1 MTSKLLTALGVT
13 LALALPGAALAQGD
27 VQAGRE
33 KAYTCLGC
41 HGVSGYRNA
50 YPSYNVPKL
59 GGQHADYIVSAL
71 QAYKAG
77 DRSHATMQGLAQTL
91 STEDME
97 DIAAYFE
104 ADGPAADE

>member
-59 GGQHADYIVSAL
+59 GGQHAGYIVSAL
-71 QAYKAG
+71 QAYKSG
-77 DRSHATMQGLAQTL
+77 DRSHPTMQGLAQTL

-104 ADGPAADE
+104 AAGPAGE

>member
-1 MTSKLLTALGVT
+1 MTLKRLTPIG
-13 LALALPGAALAQGD
+13 LALALLVPGVAAADGD
-27 VQAGRE
+27 VEAGRS

-41 HGVSGYRNA
+41 HGVEGYRNA

-71 QAYKAG
+71 EAYASG
-77 DRSHATMQGLAQTL
+77 DREHPTMQAHARTL
-91 STEDME
+91 SEEDME

-104 ADGPAADE
+104 AAGESDE